1 METRAHH
8 IVIGLFTVLALA
20 GGLLF
25 ALWMTQSTS
34 DRQFNHYEVFF
45 DRSVS
50 GLAEGNAV
58 EYSGVRVGEV
68 TDLRLDSQD
77 PRNVLARIRVESHVP
92 IRRDTR
98 ARLALANITGSMS
111 IQLHGGTPESP
122 LLVAYPGDTPPR
134 IVADPSPL
142 SALLGDGEEILGN
155 VNRVLDR
162 FEALLSEENTESV
175 HNILA
180 NLERTTASLAR
191 IGDGPSRLVAQTEAL
206 SAEGTQALGELR
218 SFIERAGGMLG
229 GQGEEIMDGAR
240 QTTASLAR
248 TAEQIEA
255 LLGANRGAL
264 ESGIRGIEGLGPV
277 TVELRNTLN
286 TLNRVIRRLEE
297 NPTDFLLGRDG
308 VEEFTP

>member
-8 IVIGLFTVLALA
+8 VVIGLFTVLALA

-25 ALWMTQSTS
+25 VLWMSQSTS
-34 DRQFNHYEVFF
+34 DRDFIHYEIFF

-50 GLAEGNAV
+50 GLSEGNAV

-68 TDLRLDSQD
+68 TDLRLDPQD
-77 PRNVLARIRVESHVP
+77 PRNVLARIRVESRVP
-92 IRRDTR
+92 IRHDTR

-122 LLVAYPGDTPPR
+122 LLIAAAGEAPPR

-162 FEALLSEENTESV
+162 LEALLSEENTDSV
-175 HNILA
+175 QNILA

-191 IGDGPSRLVAQTEAL
+191 VGDGPSRLVARLDAL
-206 SAEGTQALGELR
+206 SAEGVEALEELR

-255 LLGANRGAL
+255 LLGANQGAL
-264 ESGIRGIEGLGPV
+264 ESGIRGIEGLGPA

-297 NPTDFLLGRDG
+297 SPTDFLLGRDG

>member
-8 IVIGLFTVLALA
+8 VVIGLFAVLALA

-50 GLAEGNAV
+50 GLAEGSTV

-68 TDLRLDSQD
+68 TDLRLDPQD
-77 PRNVLARIRVESHVP
+77 PRNVLARIRVESHIP

-111 IQLHGGTPESP
+111 IQLHGGTPESL
-122 LLVAYPGDTPPR
+122 LLVATAGDSPPR

-162 FEALLSEENTESV
+162 LEALLSEENTDSV

-180 NLERTTASLAR
+180 NLERTSDSLAR
-191 IGDGPSRLVAQTEAL
+191 IGDGPSRLMARAEAL
-206 SAEGTQALGELR
+206 SAEGAEALGELR

-240 QTTASLAR
+240 QTTTSLAR

-255 LLGANRGAL
+255 LLGANQGAL
-264 ESGIRGIEGLGPV
+264 ESGIRGIEGLGPA

-297 NPTDFLLGRDG
+297 NPADFLMGRDG

>member
-8 IVIGLFTVLALA
+8 VVIGLFTLLALA

-25 ALWMTQSTS
+25 ALWMTQSTG
-34 DRQFNHYEVFF
+34 DREFIHYEVFF

-68 TDLRLDSQD
+68 TDLRLDPQD
-77 PRNVLARIRVESHVP
+77 PRNVLAQIRVEQRVP
-92 IRRDTR
+92 IRHDTR

-122 LLVAYPGDTPPR
+122 LLIAAPEAPPPR
-134 IVADPSPL
+134 IIADPSPL

-162 FEALLSEENTESV
+162 LEALLSEENTDSIQ
-175 HNILA
+175 NILA

-191 IGDGPSRLVAQTEAL
+191 VGDAPSRLVSQMESL
-206 SAEGTQALGELR
+206 SAEGVEALEEIR
-218 SFIERAGGMLG
+218 TFIERAGGMLG

-248 TAEQIEA
+248 TAEQMEN
-255 LLGANRGAL
+255 LLGANQGAL
-264 ESGIRGIEGLGPV
+264 ESGIRGIEGLGPA

-286 TLNRVIRRLEE
+286 TLNRVIRRLED
-297 NPTDFLLGRDG
+297 NPTDFLLGRDN